1 MELLQPTVTVTYAEG
16 DFWLVRLEHN
26 FDAHQRLDITVQ
38 IPKQTQKPLLEVIR
52 VAVARMWEMIPP
64 DYR

>member
-38 IPKQTQKPLLEVIR
+38 IPKQTQKPLLK
-52 VAVARMWEMIPP
+52 
-64 DYR
+64 